1 VTVNDLWIAL
11 PLMILAIGALL
22 TLLIGALARD
32 DKAAN
37 LIAVAATLGAACWLM
52 QTPPATVAPTLGL
65 SAAGLPRLFGTFF
78 TLLAAGVLCLSSGY
92 NRERDINGEEYPA
105 TVLFTTFGMLA
116 LASAT
121 NLLTLFLGL
130 EAMSFGFYI
139 LVAIDLK
146 RAASGETGLKY
157 LLPGA
162 LSTAFLA
169 FGIALLYCISGT
181 LDIRESTQ
189 LTLLSGRPDPIA
201 MAGWACLLAGLSFKL
216 SLVPAHLWTPDVYQG
231 APAPVVAFL
240 SGGSKGA
247 AILLLLLLLPQ
258 AADTTLLRV
267 PLWGLALL
275 SMLVG
280 NLAALLQNRVRR
292 MLAYSSIA
300 QMGYV
305 VIALICGKEGGY
317 QAAAYYAMAYGT
329 ISLAAFGAIAV
340 LERNG
345 CGETVDDYRGL
356 GSRQPFAAGVLALAL
371 FALAGIPP
379 TAGFTGKFLIFTAA
393 IRSGEIVLA
402 IIGIL
407 LAAVS
412 IYYYLR
418 VIAAL
423 YFKHA
428 DIHKNEFPADRPN
441 SLEYT
446 ILTAASLLVLLLG
459 LWPGALINLL
469 SQIFLQL

>member
-1 VTVNDLWIAL
+1 
-11 PLMILAIGALL
+11 M
-22 TLLIGALARD
+22 
-32 DKAAN
+32 
-37 LIAVAATLGAACWLM
+37 
-52 QTPPATVAPTLGL
+52 
-65 SAAGLPRLFGTFF
+65 
-78 TLLAAGVLCLSSGY
+78 
-92 NRERDINGEEYPA
+92 
-105 TVLFTTFGMLA
+105 
-116 LASAT
+116 
-121 NLLTLFLGL
+121 
-130 EAMSFGFYI
+130 
-139 LVAIDLK
+139 
-146 RAASGETGLKY
+146 
-157 LLPGA
+157 
-162 LSTAFLA
+162 
-169 FGIALLYCISGT
+169 
-181 LDIRESTQ
+181 Q
-189 LTLLSGRPDPIA
+189 LTMLSGRPDPVA

-216 SLVPAHLWTPDVYQG
+216 SLAPAHIWTPDVYQG

-280 NLAALLQNRVRR
+280 NLAALQQNRVRR

-305 VIALICGKEGGY
+305 VIALISGKEGGY

-356 GSRQPFAAGVLALAL
+356 GSRQPFASGVLALAL

-393 IRSGEIVLA
+393 IRSGEIALA
-402 IIGIL
+402 VIGIL

-418 VIAAL
+418 VIAAI

-428 DIHKNEFPADRPN
+428 DVHKNESPADRPN
-441 SLEYT
+441 SLEYA
-446 ILTAASLLVLLLG
+446 ILTAASLFILLLG

-469 SQIFLQL
+469 SKI